1 MSRNGRPLELP
12 GLYWDEERN
21 RYFPTSSKPNGR
33 PAKRKVE
40 ETDSLE
46 PSVPNANA
54 NLRKGRH
61 ITTGAAYVRNT
72 RTGVYNAPSRAQLIQ
87 SVQSNYTSWT
97 FHINNLVVK

>member
-21 RYFPTSSKPNGR
+21 RYFPISSKPNGR

-40 ETDSLE
+40 ETDGLE
-46 PSVPNANA
+46 PSVPIANA

-61 ITTGAAYVRNT
+61 ITTSAAYVRNT